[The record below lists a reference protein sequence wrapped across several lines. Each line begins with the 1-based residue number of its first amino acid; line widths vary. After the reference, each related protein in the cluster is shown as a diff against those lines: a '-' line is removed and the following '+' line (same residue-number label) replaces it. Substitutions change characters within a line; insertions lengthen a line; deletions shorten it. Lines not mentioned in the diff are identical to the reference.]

1 MNNHR
6 MPSFLKEILRNAIG
20 FAVSTTLI
28 PHKGVFKYVGGAARR
43 AIRFDIWANPDSLF
57 QMRKVR
63 QQVAAARARR
73 FLKQDVRTAA
83 TGAQVARGTI
93 DHNVEGAQESADL
106 DRPIV
111 LVQVATAI
119 EKVRKNIENLDVL
132 SVGPRSEIELFSI
145 RAAGF
150 RWDRIKA
157 IDLFA
162 YSPLV
167 QVGDVHAIP
176 FPDSSFDVVFL
187 GWVLAYSKDQQ
198 GAIRE
203 VVRVLRPGGIAVV
216 ASDYSSEETHTRA
229 RVDST
234 HMQTTDQMLALFGE
248 HAGYVYFRHDP
259 RMPDIHMI
267 MVAVEITKP

>member
-1 MNNHR
+1 MNHAR
-6 MPSFLKEILRNAIG
+6 TPSFLKEILRNVIG
-20 FAVSTTLI
+20 FAVATILI
-28 PHKGVFKYVGGAARR
+28 PRNGPFKHAGGAARR

-63 QQVAAARARR
+63 QQVAAARART
-73 FLKQDVRTAA
+73 FLKQEIRTAKA
-83 TGAQVARGTI
+83 GDGVARGTVN
-93 DHNVEGAQESADL
+93 HNLEGAREAADL
-106 DRPIV
+106 DRPVV

-119 EKVRKNIENLDVL
+119 EKIRKNIENLDVL

-176 FPDSSFDVVFL
+176 FPDNSFDVVFL
-187 GWVLAYSKDQQ
+187 GWVLAYSKDQK
-198 GAIRE
+198 GAISE
-203 VVRVLRPGGIAVV
+203 VIRVLRPGGIAVV

-229 RVDST
+229 KVDST
-234 HMQTTDQMLALFGE
+234 HMQTSDQMLALFGE

-267 MVAVEITKP
+267 MVAVEVDKS